1 MKKILTIIFALLGLC
16 AIGASVISTEIG
28 NLHDYHNVVTNVDLT
43 GIAMN
48 ADIEA
53 ATNALMTADG
63 MTETPPFKYTGYMHN
78 GIKWQ
83 FNGQANHSSTAN
95 RLVNKGSGGVI
106 NASLNFAIVQ
116 ESEGTIYTSPNR
128 LKFSGAPANEQNENI
143 VAYLSDFSTNITSLV
158 DTVTNATKQ
167 AFGTLET
174 KVDDAKSTATNAL
187 DKAETAKK
195 AADEAML
202 NAGTANNKAD
212 YALRVANGAQVTAN
226 SANTKADSL
235 RTDLGTVGTVA
246 TNALNKANAAQNT
259 ANTANNNATEAN
271 TNATEAKTLA
281 TTAVSMISE
290 TNETFSTAVL
300 AVGLNIDTNSVA
312 TLNDIADTFGGFPIE
327 GTATTVGGLLAALA
341 AAVAWL
347 KKNKADKSELVAMK
361 KELEIKKDE
370 NGLYYYNVEVK

>member
-43 GIAMN
+43 GLATN

-63 MTETPPFKYTGYMHN
+63 ATETPPFKYTGYMHN

-95 RLVNKGSGGVI
+95 RLVNKKSGGVI

-116 ESEGTIYTSPNR
+116 ESEETIYTSPNR

-143 VAYLSDFSTNITSLV
+143 VAYLSDFSTNNTSLV
-158 DTVTNATKQ
+158 DTVTNATNQ
-167 AFGTLET
+167 AFDTLET

-226 SANTKADSL
+226 A
-235 RTDLGTVGTVA
+235 A
-246 TNALNKANAAQNT
+246 TNLAT
-259 ANTANNNATEAN
+259 TANNNAK
-271 TNATEAKTLA
+271 EAKTLA